1 MIAAAFLLAVGL
13 GLAAAGLAAQRGIV
27 AAEPDVFD
35 LALGHAAADAEEQ
48 AAKASFLYRA
58 LAPVLDAGSRL
69 LRRLSPARRLVLS
82 RQRIV
87 LAGLEAT
94 WTVEKLLSYKTAAAL
109 GGLGFGLL
117 TGGPAQVPRLLWAVL
132 LGALLSFVPDLLL
145 SSRATARQGEIARAL
160 PEALDL
166 LALTVEAGLGFE
178 QALEIVVD
186 NSVGPLRGEFAR
198 LLREVELGVPRREA
212 LAALRERTDVPE
224 LASFVVAL
232 VQSDQMGIALADVLK
247 SQAAQVRLKRRQRA
261 KEQAA
266 KTPVKILFPVVLGIF
281 PALFVVT
288 IGPGAIKIAQNL
300 L

>member
-1 MIAAAFLLAVGL
+1 MLVAALLLAAGL
-13 GLAAAGLAAQRGIV
+13 GLVAFGIAAQRNVV
-27 AAEPDVFD
+27 AAQPDVFD
-35 LALGHAAADAEEQ
+35 LALGTAVVSEDEAPAPGFA
-48 AAKASFLYRA
+48 YR
-58 LAPVLDAGSRL
+58 LVAPVLDTGARL
-69 LRRLSPARRLVLS
+69 LRRLSPARRLQLT

-87 LAGLEAT
+87 LAGQEAT
-94 WTVEKLLSYKTAAAL
+94 LTLEKMLTYKAAAGL
-109 GGLGFGLL
+109 GGLAFGVLL
-117 TGGPAQVPRLLWAVL
+117 GGPAQVPRLIW
-132 LGALLSFVPDLLL
+132 ALLLAGLGSFVPDLLL
-145 SSRATARQGEIARAL
+145 SSRATKRQGEIARAL

-178 QALEIVVD
+178 QALEVVVD
-186 NSVGPLRGEFAR
+186 NTTGPLRGEFAR
-198 LLREVELGVPRREA
+198 LLREIELGVPRREA
-212 LAALRERTDVPE
+212 LAALRDRTDVAE

-288 IGPGAIKIAQNL
+288 IGPGAIKIAQGL